1 MNETTMDTGR
11 HPVNVGHLVMGL
23 AFAGVLGVWALIEG
37 DVVGENARWLFGV
50 PWVVAG
56 AAGLLVAAL
65 SGTRR
70 GRNAPP
76 AYDSPRATDTDP
88 TDTDSTGTTDPTEEI
103 R

>member
-1 MNETTMDTGR
+1 MNVKTVESGR

-37 DVVGENARWLFGV
+37 DVVGESARWLFGV

-56 AAGLLVAAL
+56 AAGLLVVAL
-65 SGTRR
+65 GSSRR
-70 GRNAPP
+70 GHAPE
-76 AYDSPRATDTDP
+76 ATYDRTDTYDM
-88 TDTDSTGTTDPTEEI
+88 TGTTDSSTEEI